1 MLASSNRPHLTPI
14 GSRISCRQ
22 ESWHSAPAG
31 SRGPTKRHQ
40 LFKFSSG
47 MAMPAPF
54 HAARGTRH
62 NNAGGLER
70 LGGGIKRQDGTSG
83 LVASARR
90 WRVYGRRL
98 WQTLFRPGSVRLL
111 DTLFLIRQRVAQV
124 ASGWEENLCHNY
136 PDKADLQRRNDV
148 NHFAR

>member
-1 MLASSNRPHLTPI
+1 
-14 GSRISCRQ
+14 
-22 ESWHSAPAG
+22 
-31 SRGPTKRHQ
+31 
-40 LFKFSSG
+40 
-47 MAMPAPF
+47 MPAPF

-70 LGGGIKRQDGTSG
+70 LGGGDQDTSG

-90 WRVYGRRL
+90 RRVYGRRL

-124 ASGWEENLCHNY
+124 ASGLEVY
-136 PDKADLQRRNDV
+136 VMIIRAGRA
-148 NHFAR
+148 ARSAEAK